1 MIIQLERLKQSLLEL
16 SEFGKQPNG
25 GVTRISYSEE
35 YEQAVDYVA
44 KKMQQ
49 IGMDVWRDPI
59 GNLFGKLQGRV
70 DDVILLGSHIDSV
83 PNGGMFDGCLGVM
96 GALEVVYSISRQKE
110 SLYHSIVVAA
120 FIDEEGGAVLG
131 TLGSKSFCGQD
142 FSEFLSEEKLHK
154 VNRTVEDIRASRGDL
169 SRVRFYLEMHIE
181 QGGILEQEHL
191 SLGLVEGIVGILRFS
206 VSVPG
211 KANHAGCT
219 PMHLREDAL
228 RKAINIIETLYRM
241 TEETQSNMVATV
253 GQLVVYPGAANVI
266 PGKVEFVIELRNM
279 DRDRMLSVIHSLSDA
294 VKQSGAKFKQI
305 MEEPSVKMAPEI
317 VDTLETAANALGYSW
332 KRMVSGAGH
341 DAIPLAQKTRAGMI
355 FIPSINGVSHC
366 PEEFSKWEDVETGTN
381 LLLDTVLRLDKMR

>member
-206 VSVPG
+206 VSMPG

-253 GQLVVYPGAANVI
+253 GQLVVY
-266 PGKVEFVIELRNM
+266 R
-279 DRDRMLSVIHSLSDA
+279 
-294 VKQSGAKFKQI
+294 
-305 MEEPSVKMAPEI
+305 
-317 VDTLETAANALGYSW
+317 
-332 KRMVSGAGH
+332 
-341 DAIPLAQKTRAGMI
+341 
-355 FIPSINGVSHC
+355 
-366 PEEFSKWEDVETGTN
+366 
-381 LLLDTVLRLDKMR
+381 